1 MQSLMILMCD
11 VTSWDMPH
19 SWLTHMSD
27 TTHSYVWHE
36 SFMCITWIFQ
46 AFSPVSAWRVS
57 PATYISMCH
66 VTRMSHVTHLNES
79 RCKSSKSKAIRMAND
94 HHNSHHAWT
103 SHVTHMNEWWSP
115 QIYHLCMRHVIH
127 ITHRMSHAMNV
138 LLLAER
144 YADASAS
151 HLIRDLPLS
160 LDDEPVLY
168 VNVKKVSSGVKS
180 PEWKGKLQLVA
191 TAQGCFRESLFL
203 QQLNVQIG
211 KDELINS

>member
-1 MQSLMILMCD
+1 
-11 VTSWDMPH
+11 
-19 SWLTHMSD
+19 
-27 TTHSYVWHE
+27 
-36 SFMCITWIFQ
+36 
-46 AFSPVSAWRVS
+46 
-57 PATYISMCH
+57 
-66 VTRMSHVTHLNES
+66 
-79 RCKSSKSKAIRMAND
+79 
-94 HHNSHHAWT
+94 
-103 SHVTHMNEWWSP
+103 
-115 QIYHLCMRHVIH
+115 
-127 ITHRMSHAMNV
+127 MNV